1 MINRLFTGRFFS
13 VPGGRILASCFF
25 CVFLDRN
32 GVDVHKHAKKETQ
45 NQERGLNPE
54 GTNKLITDMPQ
65 LIYSAAFLL
74 AAAQNIVS
82 TLGLIL
88 NFGLS
93 EAI

>member
-1 MINRLFTGRFFS
+1 
-13 VPGGRILASCFF
+13 
-25 CVFLDRN
+25 
-32 GVDVHKHAKKETQ
+32 
-45 NQERGLNPE
+45 
-54 GTNKLITDMPQ
+54 MPQ